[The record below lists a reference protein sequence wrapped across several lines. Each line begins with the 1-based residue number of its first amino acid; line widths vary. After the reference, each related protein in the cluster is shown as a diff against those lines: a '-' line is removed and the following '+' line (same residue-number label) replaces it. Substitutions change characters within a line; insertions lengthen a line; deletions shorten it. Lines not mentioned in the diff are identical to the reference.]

1 MKIYHRLAQADAGGP
16 GSAVALGFFD
26 GVHIGHRS
34 VIGAAVSAAAA
45 GGLTAGVFTFRLP
58 LSSHLKGG
66 RLQTEE
72 GKHQVMERLGV
83 QLYLEPPFEEV
94 CGQSPEEFVELVL
107 EKALRA
113 KAVFC
118 GDNFT
123 FGKKAAGNV
132 DTLRRLC
139 GARGIRVVQVE
150 MARWQGEKVSSSRI
164 RAALEAGDI
173 PAANAMLGR
182 PYAIDFEV
190 AHGKGLGHT
199 LRTAADLIDAGA
211 DSARITNDLFETV
224 SRKRMTL
231 ENRIM
236 DTLEYHFDDRCATI
250 VMSRA
255 LLDELGAKVEDLEGI
270 VSIPRRIEGVDV
282 AVAFRE
288 NPSGTYKISVR
299 TGEKANASAICENFG
314 GGGHV
319 RAAGCNVPGPLEHA
333 KELLL
338 EAVRKE
344 LTGA

>member
-1 MKIYHRLAQADAGGP
+1 MVKASDSQIDNL
-16 GSAVALGFFD
+16 VALLD
-26 GVHIGHRS
+26 GYAQEGGHHLNVNVFS
-34 VIGAAVSAAAA
+34 KETLLDAQAAAA
-45 GGLTAGVFTFRLP
+45 C
-58 LSSHLKGG
+58 
-66 RLQTEE
+66 E
-72 GKHQVMERLGV
+72 VMTSVIRHLGV
-83 QLYLEPPFEEV
+83 PLTKPMAD
-94 CGQSPEEFVELVL
+94 
-107 EKALRA
+107 AL
-113 KAVFC
+113 
-118 GDNFT
+118 FT
-123 FGKKAAGNV
+123 GCAT
-132 DTLRRLC
+132 DTGCFRY
-139 GARGIRVVQVE
+139 
-150 MARWQGEKVSSSRI
+150 SNTT
-164 RAALEAGDI
+164 
-173 PAANAMLGR
+173 AN
-182 PYAIDFEV
+182 
-190 AHGKGLGHT
+190 T

>member
-1 MKIYHRLAQADAGGP
+1 MFTDIHNCCMLLGTADDILILCHKSP
-16 GSAVALGFFD
+16 D
-26 GVHIGHRS
+26 GDT
-34 VIGAAVSAAAA
+34 IGAAYGLYHALTQLGRRAAVRCSDPLPEKFAYIHGGIEMPEFEPQLIIAVDIAGPGLLGPALEQYADRVDLCIDHHVSNSDYAKLTLLDAQAAAA
-45 GGLTAGVFTFRLP
+45 C
-58 LSSHLKGG
+58 
-66 RLQTEE
+66 E
-72 GKHQVMERLGV
+72 VMTSVIRHLGV
-83 QLYLEPPFEEV
+83 PLTKPMAD
-94 CGQSPEEFVELVL
+94 
-107 EKALRA
+107 AL
-113 KAVFC
+113 
-118 GDNFT
+118 FT
-123 FGKKAAGNV
+123 G
-132 DTLRRLC
+132 
-139 GARGIRVVQVE
+139 
-150 MARWQGEKVSSSRI
+150 
-164 RAALEAGDI
+164 
-173 PAANAMLGR
+173 
-182 PYAIDFEV
+182 
-190 AHGKGLGHT
+190 
-199 LRTAADLIDAGA
+199 ADLIDAGA

>member
-1 MKIYHRLAQADAGGP
+1 MFTDIHNCCMLLGTADDILILCHKSP
-16 GSAVALGFFD
+16 D
-26 GVHIGHRS
+26 GDT
-34 VIGAAVSAAAA
+34 IGAAYGLYHALTQLGRRAAVRCSDPLPEKFAYIHGGIEMPEFEPQLIIAVDIAGPGLLGPALEQYADRVDLCIDHHVSNSDYAGLTLLDAQAAAA
-45 GGLTAGVFTFRLP
+45 C
-58 LSSHLKGG
+58 
-66 RLQTEE
+66 E
-72 GKHQVMERLGV
+72 VMTSVIRHLGV
-83 QLYLEPPFEEV
+83 PLTKPM
-94 CGQSPEEFVELVL
+94 
-107 EKALRA
+107 ADA
-113 KAVFC
+113 
-118 GDNFT
+118 T
-123 FGKKAAGNV
+123 
-132 DTLRRLC
+132 DTGCFRY
-139 GARGIRVVQVE
+139 
-150 MARWQGEKVSSSRI
+150 SNTT
-164 RAALEAGDI
+164 
-173 PAANAMLGR
+173 AN
-182 PYAIDFEV
+182 
-190 AHGKGLGHT
+190 T